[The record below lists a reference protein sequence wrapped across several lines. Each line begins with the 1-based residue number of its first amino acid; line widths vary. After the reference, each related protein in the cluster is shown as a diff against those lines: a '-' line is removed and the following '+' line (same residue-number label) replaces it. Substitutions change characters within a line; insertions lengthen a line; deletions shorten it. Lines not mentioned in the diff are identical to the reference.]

1 MSVNNNTNFGDQ
13 ETDLTV
19 ISNVVSG
26 IFQSVKSSFFLM
38 IRFVLK
44 HFIIIIAL
52 IAVGG
57 GVGLYLDKTQ
67 KTYNNCVIVRT
78 NFESSDYLYNKI
90 DLLYSKI
97 NDNDTVFLKS
107 IGIKAANHLSF
118 IEVHPIID
126 IYGFIRATSNAEND
140 QSLQLLKLMAEDGD
154 METLIKDQTTSKN
167 YDFHII
173 NFVTKS
179 VLERKEILEP
189 LLAFLDNSEYYNKAK
204 EVYIENSNTKIEA
217 NKNMIGQIDGL
228 LSTFAENKLGGAK
241 SDKSVYIN
249 ENSQINDL
257 IKSKNQFVNEIGY
270 IKKELQTHDK
280 VIKEGSS
287 IINVHNT
294 RTLDTKMRVLLPVI
308 FLFTYFLFISLFNFY
323 KKQSSLYKD
332 GNI

>member
-1 MSVNNNTNFGDQ
+1 MSATPQNPDDQELDLSQISRKIGHFFEGISNRIFKWILFFKRNIVWVGTLFVIGAGLGFYFDKNTKIYDNQIIVSPNFGS
-13 ETDLTV
+13 TDDMYAKIELINAKIGESDT
-19 ISNVVSG
+19 IYLKNVVG
-26 IFQSVKSSFFLM
+26 IKEPKKLRGIEVSPMTDVYK
-38 IRFVLK
+38 FVENK
-44 HFIIIIAL
+44 A
-52 IAVGG
+52 
-57 GVGLYLDKTQ
+57 Q
-67 KTYNNCVIVRT
+67 
-78 NFESSDYLYNKI
+78 NFELI
-90 DLLYSKI
+90 
-97 NDNDTVFLKS
+97 
-107 IGIKAANHLSF
+107 
-118 IEVHPIID
+118 
-126 IYGFIRATSNAEND
+126 
-140 QSLQLLKLMAEDGD
+140 KLMAEDGD

-189 LLAFLDNSEYYNKAK
+189 LLAFLDNSDYYNKAK